1 MDTAR
6 TLRSRLARLRSGD
19 AGPRNGDAR
28 LIPWESALAASTS
41 PRDASCNIC
50 GWHGAEF
57 GGVYHSESA
66 ICPSCNSIARD
77 RYLYWCWTHRTGYD
91 RDARVLETSPR
102 LDARYRSWMGERVR
116 YLASDYDESAHKATI
131 KLDIQNIDLP
141 DASLDV
147 ILTPHVL
154 EHVPDTE
161 KSLAEIVRVLAPGG
175 SVFIEIPLQQGGTSP
190 PPGVEYHGDNT
201 LVYWRFGWDLA
212 DKMEAAGLRTA
223 TLVTADL
230 DRRVR
235 AGDIDSHYGGDDC
248 DEVDVLS
255 HAEPDTWT
263 VVADSSEARR
273 YGFLPDFMFVCWHG
287 VKRA

>member
-1 MDTAR
+1 MATAR
-6 TLRSRLARLRSGD
+6 TTLRTGLDRLRPGD
-19 AGPRNGDAR
+19 PRLRPWLSAR
-28 LIPWESALAASTS
+28 AASTGS
-41 PRDASCNIC
+41 QDARCNIC

-57 GGVYHSESA
+57 GGSYHSESA
-66 ICPSCNSIARD
+66 VCPSCNSIARD

-91 RDARVLETSPR
+91 RTARVLETSPR
-102 LDARYRSWMGERVR
+102 LDERYRTWMTERVS

-131 KLDIQNIDLP
+131 KLDIQNIDMA

-175 SVFIEIPLQQGGTSP
+175 SVFIEIPLQQGVTSP

-212 DKMEAAGLRTA
+212 AKMEAAGLRTT

-235 AGDIDSHYGGDDC
+235 DGDIDSHYGGDDC
-248 DEVDVLS
+248 DEVDLLS

-263 VVADSSEARR
+263 IVADPAEAKR

-287 VKRA
+287 VKPR